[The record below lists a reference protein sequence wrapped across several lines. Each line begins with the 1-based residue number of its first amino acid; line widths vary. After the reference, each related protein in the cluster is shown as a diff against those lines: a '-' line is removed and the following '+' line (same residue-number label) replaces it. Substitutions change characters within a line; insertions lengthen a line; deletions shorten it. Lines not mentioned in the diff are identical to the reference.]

1 MHSLIRTHATEFSL
15 LGVIVVISA
24 VLSFATANF
33 FSLGNAFDLLNIS
46 SVNIIF
52 AVGLLVVLIAGG
64 IDISFAVAAS
74 VVQYGTAIALGWIG
88 GGGWLSSFVIAASL
102 GVLLGCVNALLIH
115 RFRIISIVA
124 TIATFNIYFGL
135 LMFFTRGVSI
145 YDLPDWLT
153 DRVILFER
161 EMPDGT
167 WIEITLPVLVMI
179 ICVVATWTLITRTT
193 IGRQLFAFGDNPEG
207 ARRFGINIGS
217 MQFIAFGWL
226 GLRRFGIN
234 IGAMQFIAFGWLGLM
249 AGIGGLVQAHY
260 AQEVVPNALYGRELD
275 VLAAVVLGGA
285 RLGGGKG
292 TVLGCVLGVLLISI
306 TQNGLNLMGVS
317 PFAFKMIIGAIILIA
332 ITLSNTRLERLLPF
346 AGWKGTRR

>member
-1 MHSLIRTHATEFSL
+1 MRSLIRTHATEFSL
-15 LGVIVVISA
+15 LAVIVVISA

-46 SVNIIF
+46 AVNIIF

-88 GGGWLSSFVIAASL
+88 GGWISGLFIAGSL
-102 GVLLGCVNALLIH
+102 GVLLGCFNAFLIH

-124 TIATFNIYFGL
+124 TISTFNIYFGL
-135 LMFFTRGVSI
+135 LMFFTHGVSI

-167 WIEITLPVLVMI
+167 WIEITLPVLVMVV
-179 ICVVATWTLITRTT
+179 CVIATWTLITRTT
-193 IGRQLFAFGDNPEG
+193 TGRQLYAFGDNPEG
-207 ARRFGINIGS
+207 A
-217 MQFIAFGWL
+217 
-226 GLRRFGIN
+226 RRFGIN

-249 AGIGGLVQAHY
+249 AGIGGLIQAHY

-332 ITLSNTRLERLLPF
+332 ITLSNTRIERLLPF
-346 AGWKGTRR
+346 VGQKGTGR

>member
-1 MHSLIRTHATEFSL
+1 MRSLIRTHATEFSL
-15 LGVIVVISA
+15 LAVLVVIST

-46 SVNIIF
+46 AVNIIF

-88 GGGWLSSFVIAASL
+88 GGWISGLLIAGSL
-102 GVLLGCVNALLIH
+102 GVLLGCFNAFLIH

-124 TIATFNIYFGL
+124 TISTFNIYFGL

-179 ICVVATWTLITRTT
+179 VCVIATWTLITWTT
-193 IGRQLFAFGDNPEG
+193 TGRQLYAFGDNPEG
-207 ARRFGINIGS
+207 ARRFGINIG
-217 MQFIAFGWL
+217 
-226 GLRRFGIN
+226 
-234 IGAMQFIAFGWLGLM
+234 AMQFVAFGWLGLM
-249 AGIGGLVQAHY
+249 AGIGGLIQAHY

-332 ITLSNTRLERLLPF
+332 ITLSNTRIERLLPF
-346 AGWKGTRR
+346 VGQKGTGR

>member
-1 MHSLIRTHATEFSL
+1 MRKLLHTQATELCL
-15 LGVIVVISA
+15 LAVIVLICVF
-24 VLSFATANF
+24 LSMATPRF
-33 FSLGNAFDLLNIS
+33 LTLGNAFDLLNIS

-74 VVQYGTAIALGWIG
+74 VVQYVTALILGQIG
-88 GGGWLSSFVIAASL
+88 GGGWVSGLLIAGSV
-102 GVLLGCVNALLIH
+102 GILLGAFNAFLIH
-115 RFRIISIVA
+115 RFRIISIVV

-145 YDLPDWLT
+145 YDLPGWWT
-153 DRVILFER
+153 DRVILYER
-161 EMPDGT
+161 EMADGS
-167 WIEITLPVLVMI
+167 WAEIRLPVLVMAL
-179 ICVVATWTLITRTT
+179 CVFATWFLIRHTT
-193 IGRQLFAFGDNPEG
+193 TGRQLYAFGDNPEG
-207 ARRFGINIGS
+207 ARRFGIS
-217 MQFIAFGWL
+217 
-226 GLRRFGIN
+226 

-249 AGIGGLVQAHY
+249 AGIGGLIQAHY

-292 TVLGCVLGVLLISI
+292 SVLGCVLGVLLISI

-317 PFAFKMIIGAIILIA
+317 PFAFRMIIGAVILVA
-332 ITLSNTRLERLLPF
+332 ITLSNSELEKLLPF
-346 AGWKGTRR
+346 LKTDRRRR

>member
-1 MHSLIRTHATEFSL
+1 MHSFARTHATEVAL
-15 LGVIVVISA
+15 LAVIAVICT
-24 VLSFATANF
+24 VLSFSTAKF
-33 FSLGNAFDLLNIS
+33 FSLGNAFDLLNTS

-88 GGGWLSSFVIAASL
+88 GGGWISGLVIAGSIGICL
-102 GVLLGCVNALLIH
+102 GGINALLIH

-124 TIATFNIYFGL
+124 TISTFNIYFGL
-135 LMFFTRGVSI
+135 LMFFTKGVSI
-145 YDLPDWLT
+145 YDLPEWLT
-153 DRVILFER
+153 DRVVLFEH
-161 EMPDGT
+161 EMADGS
-167 WIEITLPVLVMI
+167 WIEITLPVLVMVL
-179 ICVVATWTLITRTT
+179 CVIATWVLITRTT
-193 IGRQLFAFGDNPEG
+193 TGRQLYAFGDNPEG
-207 ARRFGINIGS
+207 A
-217 MQFIAFGWL
+217 
-226 GLRRFGIN
+226 RRFGIN

-292 TVLGCVLGVLLISI
+292 SVLGCVLGVLLIAI

-317 PFAFKMIIGAIILIA
+317 PFAFKMIVGAIILIA
-332 ITLSNTRLERLLPF
+332 ITLSNTSIERLLPF
-346 AGWKGTRR
+346 ASQKGARR

>member
-1 MHSLIRTHATEFSL
+1 MRSLIRTHATEFSL
-15 LGVIVVISA
+15 LAVIVVIST

-46 SVNIIF
+46 AVNIIF

-88 GGGWLSSFVIAASL
+88 GGWISGLLIAGSL
-102 GVLLGCVNALLIH
+102 GVLLGCFNAFLIH

-124 TIATFNIYFGL
+124 TISTFNIYFGL

-179 ICVVATWTLITRTT
+179 VCVIATWTLITRTT
-193 IGRQLFAFGDNPEG
+193 TGRQLYAFGDNPEG
-207 ARRFGINIGS
+207 ARRFGINIG
-217 MQFIAFGWL
+217 
-226 GLRRFGIN
+226 
-234 IGAMQFIAFGWLGLM
+234 AMQFVAFGWLGLM
-249 AGIGGLVQAHY
+249 AGIGGLIQAHY

-332 ITLSNTRLERLLPF
+332 ITLSNTRIERLLPF
-346 AGWKGTRR
+346 VGQKGTGR